1 MPRHH
6 FLRFLRPLRGQPR
19 HFLGPG
25 RPRASANGRFRVIKF
40 AFVDFQTFPLLC
52 GASSSMAEPTFL
64 DKVATVRD
72 RLSVRRNVCSVACPA
87 TALRSR
93 RRLSD
98 ETYTG
103 KM

>member
-25 RPRASANGRFRVIKF
+25 RPRASANGRFMTGSFPSGKF

-64 DKVATVRD
+64 DKVAAVRD

-87 TALRSR
+87 GRCSALLSRSV
-93 RRLSD
+93 
-98 ETYTG
+98 
-103 KM
+103 